1 MAVAIAGR
9 ARDRDQ
15 RQHGTAHDAQ
25 WKQPLAWAEARAHR
39 RRYGEGEEEIP
50 RQCSADPDRAAAF
63 AGQRCAGEIAHQVR
77 HDPRDKLKRRD
88 VGRLDEHHVAG
99 RHDAN
104 RLVGERH
111 AHQVGPVEFLDH
123 AAE

>member
-39 RRYGEGEEEIP
+39 SRYGEGEEDIP
-50 RQCSADPDRAAAF
+50 RLIAEYRRE
-63 AGQRCAGEIAHQVR
+63 QR
-77 HDPRDKLKRRD
+77 P
-88 VGRLDEHHVAG
+88 
-99 RHDAN
+99 
-104 RLVGERH
+104 
-111 AHQVGPVEFLDH
+111 GP
-123 AAE
+123 